1 MKKISLDIEG
11 LLVIEPDV
19 FGDNRGFF
27 LESYNKDKFHEI
39 GISDDFLQ
47 DNHSKSVK
55 NTLRGLHFQTSP
67 GQVKLVRC
75 VVGKIWDVVV
85 DVRPESSTFGKWIGV
100 ELSKD
105 NKKIFYVP
113 VGFAHGF
120 VVLSESAEVLY
131 KVSSVY
137 NPKTEAGIAWDD
149 PDLMIDWK
157 TDSPVLSERDKNNQ
171 SFAEY
176 KKTLGL

>member
-85 DVRPESSTFGKWIGV
+85 DIRPESSTFGKWIGV

-176 KKTLGL
+176 KKTLEL